1 MEKDMNELAA
11 IIRDS
16 YISEIKLAYEWTGSH
31 IADLTFMKNEERFYL
46 RLSGVRSFY
55 VFEEFEA
62 QYISLCK
69 VLDLDDGIYVSLDPY
84 DESLIVDERDNYC
97 ITARSAKLQ
106 RQAQQ

>member
-16 YISEIKLAYEWTGSH
+16 FISEIKLAYDWTGRH
-31 IADLTFMKNEERFYL
+31 IAALTLMKNEEKIYL

-62 QYISLCK
+62 KYISQCK
-69 VLDLDDGIYVSLDPY
+69 VLDLENGIYVSLDPY

-97 ITARSAKLQ
+97 ITAHSAELQ